1 MNENK
6 VLSSYFNQRQKTSA
20 EIISE
25 AKASVRLKESNE
37 VKFMR
42 PLSTKRPFT
51 PRQKERYY
59 SYDKSF
65 SASID
70 GGGDK
75 CRPLSGIKLEPL
87 AERQKSGGGSK
98 DSSTL
103 NSKLPCISSSSS
115 SSSSIRQQF
124 RLQLVK
130 EDDQESLYD
139 MCQSLKNSQSESQHL
154 KVFKC
159 IQKKILG
166 ESISQ
171 RDVSVILELLES
183 RPELIIMILHILL
196 SKINEENNKSK
207 SSSRLQIFKTAFQL
221 SKKDDN
227 DGLFVEKE
235 DFLQQFLTAMGL
247 GDPIEEPQALIY
259 GYGTIKFLSMN
270 SVILN
275 ILEKHG
281 FVDLLVLHLKIIA
294 KFLKESSELTDD
306 NIQHALFQMTASL
319 RNALNSASG
328 RNKLKAVNGL
338 PELEIILKYCID
350 DPDVV
355 CNLSRIFS
363 VMSADDEVCDAFL
376 ESRSLVTVTLET
388 LFKYSNKSEVVVRL
402 AYSLGNLLG
411 QYDEIRKYL
420 YDNRFDDGDDVAVKI
435 IRIFANA
442 SINPEAGTEMAICPN
457 LVETIL
463 RILDINESD
472 SRLDL
477 LISTVSTLNNLSFYP
492 IFSHHCV
499 YDKLIPKFS
508 FHDNIQ
514 LATESMRVL
523 GNLSRKTEIR
533 NRFATDGYLERLLI
547 SIPSKNKEYDYSTYG
562 VMVNM
567 MVDAAHRPIFRQGNG
582 FQKSLEI
589 LEEGIKE
596 EDFVLCTLVCQ
607 ALWNYSIDL
616 ESCHV
621 NADEITDL
629 NDILSIVLYQRQQ
642 DDLPETVIDTDDF
655 EDLYSISQGL
665 LIRYNKIVSSLSGES
680 SSNHEDE

>member
-402 AYSLGNLLG
+402 AYSLG
-411 QYDEIRKYL
+411 KY
-420 YDNRFDDGDDVAVKI
+420 
-435 IRIFANA
+435 
-442 SINPEAGTEMAICPN
+442 S
-457 LVETIL
+457 
-463 RILDINESD
+463 
-472 SRLDL
+472 
-477 LISTVSTLNNLSFYP
+477 
-492 IFSHHCV
+492 
-499 YDKLIPKFS
+499 
-508 FHDNIQ
+508 
-514 LATESMRVL
+514 
-523 GNLSRKTEIR
+523 
-533 NRFATDGYLERLLI
+533 
-547 SIPSKNKEYDYSTYG
+547 
-562 VMVNM
+562 
-567 MVDAAHRPIFRQGNG
+567 
-582 FQKSLEI
+582 
-589 LEEGIKE
+589 
-596 EDFVLCTLVCQ
+596 
-607 ALWNYSIDL
+607 
-616 ESCHV
+616 
-621 NADEITDL
+621 
-629 NDILSIVLYQRQQ
+629 
-642 DDLPETVIDTDDF
+642 
-655 EDLYSISQGL
+655 
-665 LIRYNKIVSSLSGES
+665 
-680 SSNHEDE
+680 

>member
-1 MNENK
+1 MVN
-6 VLSSYFNQRQKTSA
+6 LIF
-20 EIISE
+20 
-25 AKASVRLKESNE
+25 L
-37 VKFMR
+37 
-42 PLSTKRPFT
+42 
-51 PRQKERYY
+51 
-59 SYDKSF
+59 
-65 SASID
+65 ID
-70 GGGDK
+70 Y
-75 CRPLSGIKLEPL
+75 PNYWHFILIKP
-87 AERQKSGGGSK
+87 K
-98 DSSTL
+98 
-103 NSKLPCISSSSS
+103 
-115 SSSSIRQQF
+115 
-124 RLQLVK
+124 
-130 EDDQESLYD
+130 
-139 MCQSLKNSQSESQHL
+139 
-154 KVFKC
+154 
-159 IQKKILG
+159 
-166 ESISQ
+166 
-171 RDVSVILELLES
+171 
-183 RPELIIMILHILL
+183 
-196 SKINEENNKSK
+196 
-207 SSSRLQIFKTAFQL
+207 
-221 SKKDDN
+221 
-227 DGLFVEKE
+227 
-235 DFLQQFLTAMGL
+235 
-247 GDPIEEPQALIY
+247 
-259 GYGTIKFLSMN
+259 
-270 SVILN
+270 
-275 ILEKHG
+275 
-281 FVDLLVLHLKIIA
+281 
-294 KFLKESSELTDD
+294 
-306 NIQHALFQMTASL
+306 
-319 RNALNSASG
+319 
-328 RNKLKAVNGL
+328 
-338 PELEIILKYCID
+338 
-350 DPDVV
+350 
-355 CNLSRIFS
+355 
-363 VMSADDEVCDAFL
+363 
-376 ESRSLVTVTLET
+376 
-388 LFKYSNKSEVVVRL
+388 
-402 AYSLGNLLG
+402 
-411 QYDEIRKYL
+411 
-420 YDNRFDDGDDVAVKI
+420 GDDVAVKI

-562 VMVNM
+562 VM
-567 MVDAAHRPIFRQGNG
+567 
-582 FQKSLEI
+582 SLEI

-616 ESCHV
+616 ESCYV

>member
-1 MNENK
+1 
-6 VLSSYFNQRQKTSA
+6 
-20 EIISE
+20 
-25 AKASVRLKESNE
+25 
-37 VKFMR
+37 
-42 PLSTKRPFT
+42 
-51 PRQKERYY
+51 
-59 SYDKSF
+59 
-65 SASID
+65 
-70 GGGDK
+70 
-75 CRPLSGIKLEPL
+75 
-87 AERQKSGGGSK
+87 
-98 DSSTL
+98 
-103 NSKLPCISSSSS
+103 
-115 SSSSIRQQF
+115 
-124 RLQLVK
+124 
-130 EDDQESLYD
+130 
-139 MCQSLKNSQSESQHL
+139 
-154 KVFKC
+154 
-159 IQKKILG
+159 
-166 ESISQ
+166 
-171 RDVSVILELLES
+171 
-183 RPELIIMILHILL
+183 
-196 SKINEENNKSK
+196 
-207 SSSRLQIFKTAFQL
+207 
-221 SKKDDN
+221 
-227 DGLFVEKE
+227 
-235 DFLQQFLTAMGL
+235 MGL

-376 ESRSLVTVTLET
+376 ESRSLIKIIIT
-388 LFKYSNKSEVVVRL
+388 KR
-402 AYSLGNLLG
+402 NLLG

-616 ESCHV
+616 ESCYV